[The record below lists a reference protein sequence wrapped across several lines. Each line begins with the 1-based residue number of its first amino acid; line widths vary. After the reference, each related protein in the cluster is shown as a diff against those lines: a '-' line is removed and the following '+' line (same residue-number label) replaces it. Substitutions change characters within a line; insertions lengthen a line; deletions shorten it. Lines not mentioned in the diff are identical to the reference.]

1 MPGAEDLVKLL
12 RQGDRAALG
21 RAITLIES
29 GRQADEPV
37 AQQLI
42 SACLPWSGN
51 ALRLGITGI
60 PGVGKST
67 LIDALGVWFIHQG
80 HRVAVLAIDPSSA
93 RSGGS
98 ILGDKTRMER
108 LSQHEAAFIRPSP
121 TGGMLGGVARRTRE
135 AIILCE
141 AAGYDRIL
149 IETVGA
155 GQNELEV
162 DQLADLNL
170 LLLIA
175 GAGDELQGIKRGIM
189 ESADVIAFT
198 KCDGEA
204 RAAAEAARR
213 DLCGAI
219 QLLPPRTSGR
229 RPDLLLTSALAGSG
243 IAELGARME
252 QLQAEDQASGFT
264 QAKRRE
270 QALHWLDQ
278 AIAHGLQRAFDED
291 AGVQE
296 ELPLL
301 RDAVREGT
309 KTPFAAAAELLA
321 RFRTGAAPRP

>member
-1 MPGAEDLVKLL
+1 MPGQLELL
-12 RQGDRAALG
+12 NALRLGDRAALAK
-21 RAITLIES
+21 AITLIES
-29 GRQADEPV
+29 GRATDAEA

-42 SACLPWSGN
+42 EACLPLSGKS
-51 ALRLGITGI
+51 LRLGITGI

-67 LIDALGVWFIHQG
+67 LIDALGMRLIGQG

-98 ILGDKTRMER
+98 ILGDKTRMEK
-108 LSQHEAAFIRPSP
+108 LAQHEAAFIRPTPAS
-121 TGGMLGGVARRTRE
+121 GMLGGVARRTRE
-135 AIILCE
+135 AIVLCE

-189 ESADVIAFT
+189 ESADAIAFT

-204 RAAAEAARR
+204 QPRAEAARR
-213 DLCGAI
+213 ELLGAI
-219 QLLPPRTSGR
+219 QLLPPRPSGR
-229 RPDLLLTSALAGSG
+229 RAELLLTSAVSG
-243 IAELGARME
+243 LGIDELGERIEA
-252 QLQAEDQASGFT
+252 LHAADLASGYVNT
-264 QAKRRE
+264 KRRE

-278 AIAHGLQRAFDED
+278 AVAQGLQQAFSGDRD
-291 AGVQE
+291 VQAA
-296 ELPLL
+296 LPGL
-301 RDAVREGT
+301 REAVRNGT
-309 KTPFAAAAELLA
+309 MTPFAAATELLA
-321 RFRTGAAPRP
+321 RFRTGGAPRP